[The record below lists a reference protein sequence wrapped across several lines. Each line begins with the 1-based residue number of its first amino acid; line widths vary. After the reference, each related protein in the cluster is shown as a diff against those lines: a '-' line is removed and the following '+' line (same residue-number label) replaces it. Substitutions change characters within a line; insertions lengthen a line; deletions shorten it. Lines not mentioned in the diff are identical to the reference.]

1 GGAARAGPPPR
12 PRRRRRHDRRD
23 RRRRGPRPAR
33 RRRRV
38 RHGAG
43 ARARR
48 QVGSLRDA
56 VKPEERKTLVRNRK
70 ARHDYAIE
78 DTLEAGI
85 VLLGSE
91 VKSLREGAASLVDA
105 FAEVRGGEL
114 WLLNADISKYPW
126 ANQFNHEPR
135 RDRKLL
141 AKRQEIRRLD
151 TKVREKGFTL
161 VPLEIYLK
169 NG

>member
-1 GGAARAGPPPR
+1 
-12 PRRRRRHDRRD
+12 
-23 RRRRGPRPAR
+23 
-33 RRRRV
+33 
-38 RHGAG
+38 
-43 ARARR
+43 
-48 QVGSLRDA
+48 
-56 VKPEERKTLVRNRK
+56 VKPEEKKVLVRNRK
-70 ARHDYAIE
+70 ARHDYEVE

-91 VKSLREGAASLVDA
+91 VKSLREGGASLVDA

-114 WLLNADISKYPW
+114 WLLGADISKYPW

-141 AKRQEIRRLD
+141 VKKTEIRRLE

-161 VPLEIYLK
+161 VPLELYLK
-169 NG
+169 NGRVKVAVALAKGRKGVDKRHKKREDDVRREMRRGEAE

>member
-1 GGAARAGPPPR
+1 M
-12 PRRRRRHDRRD
+12 
-23 RRRRGPRPAR
+23 
-33 RRRRV
+33 
-38 RHGAG
+38 
-43 ARARR
+43 
-48 QVGSLRDA
+48 
-56 VKPEERKTLVRNRK
+56 KPEERKTLVRNRK
-70 ARHDYAIE
+70 ARHDYEIE

-141 AKRQEIRRLD
+141 VKRQEIRRLE

-161 VPLEIYLK
+161 VPLELYLK
-169 NG
+169 NGRVKVAVALARGRKWVEKRAKKRADDIRREMDRGE

>member
-1 GGAARAGPPPR
+1 M
-12 PRRRRRHDRRD
+12 
-23 RRRRGPRPAR
+23 
-33 RRRRV
+33 
-38 RHGAG
+38 
-43 ARARR
+43 
-48 QVGSLRDA
+48 
-56 VKPEERKTLVRNRK
+56 KPEERKTLVRNRK
-70 ARHDYAIE
+70 AWHDYEIE

-141 AKRQEIRRLD
+141 VKRQEIRRLE

-161 VPLEIYLK
+161 VPLELYLK
-169 NG
+169 NGRVKVAVALARGRKWVEKRAKKRADDIRREMDRGE

>member
-1 GGAARAGPPPR
+1 M
-12 PRRRRRHDRRD
+12 
-23 RRRRGPRPAR
+23 
-33 RRRRV
+33 
-38 RHGAG
+38 
-43 ARARR
+43 
-48 QVGSLRDA
+48 
-56 VKPEERKTLVRNRK
+56 KPEERKTLVRNRK

-169 NG
+169 NGRVKVAVALARGRKWVEKRRKKREDDVRREMDRGE